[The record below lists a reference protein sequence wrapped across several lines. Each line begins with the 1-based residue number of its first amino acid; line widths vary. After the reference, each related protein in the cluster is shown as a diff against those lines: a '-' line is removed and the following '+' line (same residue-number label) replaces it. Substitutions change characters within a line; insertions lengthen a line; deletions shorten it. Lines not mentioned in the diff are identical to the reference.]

1 VVSTLGENASGSWL
15 GVAVSRTEI
24 VAYDSRLQSTGS
36 AAWRM
41 PLDAPAADQM
51 SWPSLATAL
60 RTLKQLSRENSG
72 HLAVALMPSLAEVRR
87 VDVPPLSDD
96 EVEAV
101 LSRNASKYFV
111 GAQGAQLVGVE
122 TNRLSHHDGAIA
134 AAAPAWVVRQVSL
147 AAREAGWKLEHV
159 APAEAAWAIASA
171 KAFPAD
177 TSRDAFLL
185 VHQADHTH
193 GLTVAQGKLTMIR
206 RFRSATVDVPVFLES
221 HVAGARV
228 LAFGEPG
235 VRKQWLSALGER
247 SISVTLSVG
256 LSADVAG
263 DAALV
268 AAAYVVDV
276 QSLVFRTEEMRVA
289 DRKRRNTVMYTVC
302 AAAVV
307 LLMASAGLIW
317 WDVSRELA
325 AVQAERAEIKPQL
338 TTTLLGRSSVET
350 VSNQLQ
356 ILARNERESAHWSVV
371 IADLT
376 KHLPDEAHLTG
387 FRGWSDSVRFDGL
400 AERAASVFAP
410 LAKAESFSGIKAA
423 AAVRLEPQVDG
434 SSMEK
439 FTLVGKVRPRVIAPL
454 VTADSAK
461 GVRTGAARN
470 AAKGAP

>member
-1 VVSTLGENASGSWL
+1 MSALGEPDFGSWL
-15 GVAVSRTEI
+15 GVALSRTEI
-24 VAYDSRLQSTGS
+24 VAYDSRLKSVGG

-41 PLDAPAADQM
+41 PLDAPAADQV
-51 SWPSLATAL
+51 SWPSLAMAL
-60 RTLKQLSRENSG
+60 RTLTRLSRENNR

-96 EVEAV
+96 EIEAV

-122 TNRLSHHDGAIA
+122 TNRPSNNDGAIA
-134 AAAPAWVVRQVSL
+134 AAAPAWIVRQISL
-147 AAREAGWKLEHV
+147 AAREADWKLEHV
-159 APAEAAWAIASA
+159 APAEAAWAVASA

-177 TSRDAFLL
+177 ATRNAFLL
-185 VHQADHTH
+185 AHQSDHTH
-193 GLTVAQGKLTMIR
+193 VLTVAQGRLVMIR

-221 HVAGARV
+221 HVAGVRLV
-228 LAFGEPG
+228 AFGEPS
-235 VRKQWLSALGER
+235 VRKQWLSALGEHA
-247 SISVTLSVG
+247 ISVTLPVG
-256 LSADVAG
+256 MPADMAG

-276 QSLVFRTEEMRVA
+276 QSLVFRTEEMRFA
-289 DRKRRNTVMYTVC
+289 DQKRRRHVLYTVC
-302 AAAVV
+302 AAAAV
-307 LLMASAGLIW
+307 LLMASAGFMW

-325 AVQAERAEIKPQL
+325 AVKAQRAEIKPQL

-356 ILARNERESAHWSVV
+356 ILAKNERESAHWSTV

-423 AAVRLEPQVDG
+423 AAVRLEPQADG

-439 FTLVGKVRPRVIAPL
+439 FTLVGKVRPRIFTPM

-461 GVRTGAARN
+461 GVRPGAARD
-470 AAKGAP
+470 AAKGAF

>member
-1 VVSTLGENASGSWL
+1 MSALGENVSGSWL

-24 VAYDSRLQSTGS
+24 VAYDSRLQSVGG
-36 AAWRM
+36 AVWRL
-41 PLDAPAADQM
+41 PLDAPMADQV
-51 SWPSLATAL
+51 SWSSFATAL
-60 RTLKQLSRENSG
+60 RTLKQLSGENNG

-122 TNRLSHHDGAIA
+122 TNRPSKADGAIA
-134 AAAPAWVVRQVSL
+134 AAAPAWIVRQISL

-159 APAEAAWAIASA
+159 APAEAAWAMAAA

-177 TSRDAFLL
+177 ATRDAFLL
-185 VHQADHTH
+185 VHQSDHTH
-193 GLTVAQGKLTMIR
+193 VLTVAPGKLIMIR

-221 HVAGARV
+221 HVAGTRV

-247 SISVTLSVG
+247 AISVTLPVG
-256 LSADVAG
+256 MPADVAG

-268 AAAYVVDV
+268 AAAFVVDV
-276 QSLVFRTEEMRVA
+276 HSLVFRTEDMRIA
-289 DRKRRNTVMYTVC
+289 DQKRRNTVMYTLC
-302 AAAVV
+302 AAAAA
-307 LLMASAGLIW
+307 LLMASAGFKW

-325 AVQAERAEIKPQL
+325 AVKAERAEIKPQL
-338 TTTLLGRSSVET
+338 TTTLLGRSSVEM

-356 ILARNERESAHWSVV
+356 ILARNERESTHWSTI

-376 KHLPDEAHLTG
+376 RHLPDEAHLTG

-434 SSMEK
+434 SLMEK

-461 GVRTGAARN
+461 GVRTGAGRS

>member
-1 VVSTLGENASGSWL
+1 MSALGDNAAGSWL
-15 GVAVSRTEI
+15 GVALSRTEI
-24 VAYDSRLQSTGS
+24 VAYDSRLKTTAS

-41 PLDAPAADQM
+41 PLDTPTADQP

-60 RTLKQLSRENSG
+60 RTLQQSSRENNG
-72 HLAVALMPSLAEVRR
+72 HLAVALMPSVAEVRR

-111 GAQGAQLVGVE
+111 GAQGPQLVGVE
-122 TNRLSHHDGAIA
+122 THRAANSAGAIA
-134 AAAPAWVVRQVSL
+134 AAAPAWLVRQISL

-159 APAEAAWAIASA
+159 APAEAVWTIAVA
-171 KAFPAD
+171 KAFPA
-177 TSRDAFLL
+177 AVHGVWQLL
-185 VHQADHTH
+185 VHQSDHTH
-193 GLTVAQGKLTMIR
+193 ALTIASGQLVAIR
-206 RFRSATVDVPVFLES
+206 RFRSAVADVPVFLES
-221 HVAGARV
+221 RPAGARL
-228 LAFGEPG
+228 LAIGDLS
-235 VRKQWLSALGER
+235 VRKQWISLLGER
-247 SISVTLSVG
+247 SVSVTSPIGML
-256 LSADVAG
+256 ADVAA

-268 AAAYVVDV
+268 AAAFVVDV
-276 QSLVFRTEEMRVA
+276 ESLVFRTEEMRIA
-289 DRKRRNTVMYTVC
+289 DQKRRTSMLYIIC
-302 AAAVV
+302 AAASV
-307 LLMASAGLIW
+307 LLMASAGFMW

-325 AVQAERAEIKPQL
+325 AVKAERAEIKPQL
-338 TTTLLGRSSVET
+338 TTTLLGRSSVEI

-356 ILARNERESAHWSVV
+356 ILAKNERESAHWSVI

-376 KHLPDEAHLTG
+376 RHLPDDAHLTG

-410 LAKAESFSGIKAA
+410 LAKAESFFGIKAA

-439 FTLVGKVRPRVIAPL
+439 FTLVANVRPRTVAPT

-461 GVRTGAARN
+461 GVRSAATGSV
-470 AAKGAP
+470 AKGAP